1 MKKQLQASPRPG
13 EGSQNLPGPRG
24 IFRTFPGVRG
34 RTSTAAGHGWPG
46 RAGLLLIG
54 LMTLAGC
61 EKSGNAPA
69 ASTAPAGSAS
79 IATQPGDP
87 LSISVGPEL
96 AGMIKVVALQ
106 QAEVNEQL
114 RIAGRLELNG
124 YKTSRIG
131 APVTGRIT
139 EVRALIG
146 QEVRQGDTLAEINSQ
161 ELTAAQLA
169 FLKAHSAEQLAQRAV
184 ERADLLLAS
193 DVIGS
198 AEVQRR
204 QNELTV
210 ARAEKRASA
219 DQLRVLG
226 ISSRAVE
233 QLETT
238 GRLIAAAPITAS
250 QSGTIIER
258 KIANGQV
265 VQPSDALF
273 VISDLRSVW
282 ATAEVPEQ
290 EALQVRRG
298 QKVALEIPALGNA
311 RLTGNIVVV
320 ADVVNPETR
329 TVRIGV
335 DLDNPD
341 KMLKPQ
347 MLITMLID
355 GRSSARTVVPAA
367 AVIRDNDQDHLFVE
381 TAPSRY
387 TLRRVRLGVEKDG
400 VRPVLEALPAGT
412 RIVSEGSFHL
422 NNERQKRNIETGGK
436 VPPADKASGAKGSS

>member
-1 MKKQLQASPRPG
+1 M
-13 EGSQNLPGPRG
+13 E
-24 IFRTFPGVRG
+24 
-34 RTSTAAGHGWPG
+34 
-46 RAGLLLIG
+46 
-54 LMTLAGC
+54 
-61 EKSGNAPA
+61 
-69 ASTAPAGSAS
+69 
-79 IATQPGDP
+79 
-87 LSISVGPEL
+87 PEL

-273 VISDLRSVW
+273 VISDLGSVW

-355 GRSSARTVVPAA
+355 GRSSARTVVPAS